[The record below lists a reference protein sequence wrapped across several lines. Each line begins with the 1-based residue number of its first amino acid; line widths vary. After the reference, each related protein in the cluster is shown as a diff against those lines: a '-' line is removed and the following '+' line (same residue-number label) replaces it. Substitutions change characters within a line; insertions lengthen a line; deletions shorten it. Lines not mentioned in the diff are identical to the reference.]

1 MSALD
6 CVIRLWDY
14 KMGQGRVVKT
24 YQGINILIPILIP
37 PWVLVLL
44 IFRPVA
50 SIDTTE
56 AVNCLGKNLQL
67 LFFCTTF

>member
-1 MSALD
+1 
-6 CVIRLWDY
+6 
-14 KMGQGRVVKT
+14 MGQGRVVKT

-44 IFRPVA
+44 IYRPVA
-50 SIDTTE
+50 SIDTTG